1 MEEKELIKNYLKSIN
16 FSTYESYIN
25 LILGYVDFKEQTL
38 MKEKLKETIKEN
50 IAEKPKTKEVK
61 K

>member
-38 MKEKLKETIKEN
+38 MKETIKET